1 MVNNEEEMKDNNANV
16 SEKLKLLD
24 EISEVKNKQDWVYT
38 AAKVLNL
45 ISPTLKDDPQVIH
58 MREIIEDEN
67 RRINSKINDIEEKC
81 KKL

>member
-1 MVNNEEEMKDNNANV
+1 MANNEEEMKDNNAKV
-16 SEKLKLLD
+16 YERLKLLD
-24 EISEVKNKQDWVYT
+24 EISEVKKRQDWVYS

-45 ISPTLKDDPQVIH
+45 ISPTLKDEPQVAH
-58 MREIIEDEN
+58 MQEIIEDEN

>member
-1 MVNNEEEMKDNNANV
+1 MKQEQEMKDNNANV

-67 RRINSKINDIEEKC
+67 RRINSKINDIEEKY

>member
-1 MVNNEEEMKDNNANV
+1 MVNNEEEMKDNNANIA
-16 SEKLKLLD
+16 EKLRLLD
-24 EISEVKNKQDWVYT
+24 ELNEVKTKQDWVYT

-45 ISPTLKDDPQVIH
+45 ISPTLKDDPQVTH

>member
-1 MVNNEEEMKDNNANV
+1 MANNEEEMKDENAKV
-16 SEKLKLLD
+16 YERLKLLD
-24 EISEVKNKQDWVYT
+24 EISEVEKRQDWVYS

-45 ISPTLKDDPQVIH
+45 ISPTLKDEPQVAH
-58 MREIIEDEN
+58 MQEIIEDEN

>member
-1 MVNNEEEMKDNNANV
+1 MKQEEEMKDNNANV